1 MEMRYPF
8 KTTTMPAIA
17 TSGVLVAIAVPA
29 PNQFTLQ
36 TNAAQLIFYNPDLV
50 ETLYIRAYNPIADV
64 AGVDINTCLPV
75 TPQGYLTLSLGTRTE
90 SGNSDCLWSYHRSS
104 KLQFHHN
111 RNLQHRRIICLK
123 NWLGK

>member
-17 TSGVLVAIAVPA
+17 TNGVLVAIAVPA

-90 SGNSDCLWSYHRSS
+90 RVGTAIVCGLTTAAASYN
-104 KLQFHHN
+104 FTITEIYN
-111 RNLQHRRIICLK
+111 IEE
-123 NWLGK
+123 